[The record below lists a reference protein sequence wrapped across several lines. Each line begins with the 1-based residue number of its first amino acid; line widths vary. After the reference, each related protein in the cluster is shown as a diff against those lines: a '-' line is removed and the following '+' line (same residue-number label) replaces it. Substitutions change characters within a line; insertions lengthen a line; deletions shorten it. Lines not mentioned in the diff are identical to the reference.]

1 MAQAKL
7 LIQNITGVTVV
18 DFSDSAMLDG
28 PTIEDISRQLY
39 ELVDQQAQRKIL
51 LDFSRVK
58 FLSSSMLGVLV
69 ALRNKAQLIKGRLVI
84 AGLRPEL
91 RKVFKISQMEKLF
104 EFHDDQGSAMAS
116 LSVG

>member
-18 DFSDSAMLDG
+18 DFSGSTILDG
-28 PTIEDISRQLY
+28 PTIEDIGRQLY
-39 ELVDQQAQRKIL
+39 ELVDQQAHRKIL
-51 LDFSRVK
+51 LDFSQVR
-58 FLSSSMLGVLV
+58 FLSSSMLGVLI
-69 ALRNKAQLIKGRLVI
+69 ALRKKAQAIRGRLAI

-104 EFHDDQGSAMAS
+104 EFHDDQGSAMGS